1 VCGVSVLG
9 ETAGE
14 HTHLME
20 MNVLKIVSMTINQKS
35 LNILDNQRKKLKHF
49 GQSSKK
55 NFWQFG
61 EQVGNR
67 KTIFILNFLY
77 SG

>member
-14 HTHLME
+14 HP
-20 MNVLKIVSMTINQKS
+20 
-35 LNILDNQRKKLKHF
+35 LNGDECFENCLHDNQRKKLKHF

-55 NFWQFG
+55 NFGSLAKKMEIKKLF
-61 EQVGNR
+61 
-67 KTIFILNFLY
+67 
-77 SG
+77 

>member
-1 VCGVSVLG
+1 MCGVSVLG

-14 HTHLME
+14 HP
-20 MNVLKIVSMTINQKS
+20 
-35 LNILDNQRKKLKHF
+35 LNGDECFENCLHDNQRKKLKHF

-77 SG
+77 SGGKILFFE

>member
-14 HTHLME
+14 HP
-20 MNVLKIVSMTINQKS
+20 
-35 LNILDNQRKKLKHF
+35 LNGDECFENCLHDNQRKKLKHF

-55 NFWQFG
+55 NLL
-61 EQVGNR
+61 
-67 KTIFILNFLY
+67 TIWRTRWKSKNYF
-77 SG
+77 